1 MGDEVPRRHRGE
13 LFAALAAMGF
23 GSAYV
28 ATSFALTAFQPV
40 PAAAWRSLLA
50 AIAVGGILLVRRRGD
65 RSGNAVNSGGGQVA
79 GIDASASAVE
89 PDAPTAH
96 AAATRVQPGT
106 AQRAVRLLVLATL
119 AGPLFLASMNL
130 AVAHVGAAIAAFVAG
145 LYAVMS
151 AVIAPVLLPE
161 RLTLRVLAGF
171 VLALLGTALLAELDP
186 DATDVAGMGWG
197 ILAALSFALYL
208 VLARRW
214 SADYRLDGVTVAFA
228 NCALAAV
235 VLGGFVLATD
245 PALLS
250 PANPPVEAI
259 VAMGWLAVVAAMGP
273 VLMVAS
279 VRLIEAARSA
289 AFLLL
294 NPITATVLAAILL
307 GERPSSL
314 QLVGGLVVLA
324 GMAVATIPGSR
335 PAGIGRRR

>member
-1 MGDEVPRRHRGE
+1 MGDEGPRRHRGE

-28 ATSFALTAFQPV
+28 ATSFALTAFEPV

-50 AIAVGGILLVRRRGD
+50 AVAVGGIVLVRRH
-65 RSGNAVNSGGGQVA
+65 GGPH
-79 GIDASASAVE
+79 SAVAT
-89 PDAPTAH
+89 PRDAAPTQPDISAAH
-96 AAATRVQPGT
+96 LQVVTAQPDPGAT
-106 AQRAVRLLVLATL
+106 QRAVRLLVLATL
-119 AGPLFLASMNL
+119 AGPLFLVSMNL

-151 AVIAPVLLPE
+151 AVIAPILLPE

-171 VLALLGTALLAELDP
+171 VLALAGTALLAELDP

-214 SADYRLDGVTVAFA
+214 SSNYRLDGLTVAFA

-235 VLGGFVLATD
+235 VLGGLVLVTD
-245 PALLS
+245 PALLV
-250 PANPPVEAI
+250 PADPSADAVIAI
-259 VAMGWLAVVAAMGP
+259 GWLAVVAALGP

-279 VRLIEAARSA
+279 VRLVEAARSA

-294 NPITATVLAAILL
+294 NPITAIILAAILL
-307 GERPSSL
+307 DERPSPV
-314 QLVGGLVVLA
+314 QLVGGVVVLL
-324 GMAVATIPGSR
+324 GMAVATIP
-335 PAGIGRRR
+335 RRANGDVAVGASVP

>member
-1 MGDEVPRRHRGE
+1 MGDDGPRRHRGE

-28 ATSFALTAFQPV
+28 ATAFALTAFEPV

-50 AIAVGGILLVRRRGD
+50 AVAVGGIVLVRRH
-65 RSGNAVNSGGGQVA
+65 GGPH
-79 GIDASASAVE
+79 SAVATP
-89 PDAPTAH
+89 PDATPTQPDIR
-96 AAATRVQPGT
+96 AAQLQVGT
-106 AQRAVRLLVLATL
+106 AQPDPGATQRAVRLLVLAAL

-151 AVIAPVLLPE
+151 AVIAPILLPE

-171 VLALLGTALLAELDP
+171 VLALAGTALLAELDP

-214 SADYRLDGVTVAFA
+214 SADYRLDGLTVAFA
-228 NCALAAV
+228 NCAVAAV
-235 VLGGFVLATD
+235 VLGGFVLVTE
-245 PALLS
+245 PALLV
-250 PANPPVEAI
+250 PADPPAEAV
-259 VAMGWLAVVAAMGP
+259 VAIGWLAVVAALGP
-273 VLMVAS
+273 VLVVAS
-279 VRLIEAARSA
+279 VRLVEAARSA

-294 NPITATVLAAILL
+294 NPITATILAAILL
-307 GERPSSL
+307 GERPSTL
-314 QLVGGLVVLA
+314 QLVGGMVVLL
-324 GMAVATIPGSR
+324 GMAVATIP
-335 PAGIGRRR
+335 RRADGDVTVGASAR

>member
-1 MGDEVPRRHRGE
+1 MGDRPIRRHRGE

-28 ATSFALTAFQPV
+28 ATSFALTAFEPV

-50 AIAVGGILLVRRRGD
+50 AVAVGAFVMVRRRGG
-65 RSGNAVNSGGGQVA
+65 RS
-79 GIDASASAVE
+79 DATAVE
-89 PDAPTAH
+89 PDAR
-96 AAATRVQPGT
+96 AAPPEAASLEPGT
-106 AQRAVRLLVLATL
+106 TQRAVRLLVLATL
-119 AGPLFLASMNL
+119 AGPLFLVSMNL

-151 AVIAPVLLPE
+151 AVIAPILLPE
-161 RLTLRVLAGF
+161 RLTLRVLSGF
-171 VLALLGTALLAELDP
+171 VLALAGTALLAELDP

-214 SADYRLDGVTVAFA
+214 SASYRLDGLTVAFA

-235 VLGGFVLATD
+235 VLGGLVVATD
-245 PALLS
+245 PALLA
-250 PANPPVEAI
+250 PTDPPVEAV
-259 VAMGWLAVVAAMGP
+259 VAIGWLAVVAALGP

-294 NPITATVLAAILL
+294 NPITAIILAAILL
-307 GERPSSL
+307 GERPSPV
-314 QLVGGLVVLA
+314 QFVGGVVVLL
-324 GMAVATIPGSR
+324 GMAVATIP
-335 PAGIGRRR
+335 RRGDRGLAVDTSP